1 MTADEREYKEQRIR
15 DLTADLA
22 ASVSSIGDWKHIKQT
37 EYAARGLDQPY
48 TDDEMET
55 YYAARQAARDEIN
68 ALQEELEADE

>member
-1 MTADEREYKEQRIR
+1 MTEEARETKENRIR
-15 DLTADLA
+15 ELQADLA
-22 ASVSSIGDWKHIKQT
+22 ATVSSIGDWKHIKQT